1 MRYRNAQGFTLVEV
15 TIVLGLIGVI
25 AAFGVAMSFSSLSQ
39 TTVTQERD
47 LFVTLLLRSTRSAAV
62 ANLEESSHGVQIDN
76 ANNRYILFNGT
87 TYVDGAA
94 SNRVIPYT
102 NEAISIDNTGGNTI
116 VFEQLSGDVAV
127 GSGTVVI
134 ANGDASAE
142 IIIRE
147 SGQIDW

>member
-1 MRYRNAQGFTLVEV
+1 MRYGHTNGFTLIEV

-25 AAFGVAMSFSSLSQ
+25 AAFGVAMSFSSLSS

-76 ANNRYILFNGT
+76 ANDRYILFNGT
-87 TYVDGAA
+87 TYVAGAA

-102 NEAISIDNTGGNTI
+102 NEAIDIENTGGNTV
-116 VFEQLSGDVAV
+116 VFEQLSGDVTV

-134 ANGDASAE
+134 SNGTASQE